1 GSEAVRGRSFDAG
14 GDIVLQAGNDLTLQ
28 AATVV
33 SQTGGV
39 ALDAGRD
46 ISLTTASETHSLPG
60 DETRHAPRVLSRRTT
75 TPHDAYRDS
84 YAIGTVIS
92 GETVQ
97 IAAGRDITTQAAQIV
112 GSGDVLL
119 AAGRDIDIGVGENT
133 HTETH
138 ARTVKKSGVFGSG
151 GVGFTLGKQQVDTT
165 ADLEEVT
172 HSGSLIG
179 SLDGRVDIVAGGDVT
194 VTGSEVISQD

>member
-1 GSEAVRGRSFDAG
+1 
-14 GDIVLQAGNDLTLQ
+14 T
-28 AATVV
+28 
-33 SQTGGV
+33 
-39 ALDAGRD
+39 
-46 ISLTTASETHSLPG
+46 
-60 DETRHAPRVLSRRTT
+60 
-75 TPHDAYRDS
+75 
-84 YAIGTVIS
+84 
-92 GETVQ
+92 
-97 IAAGRDITTQAAQIV
+97 
-112 GSGDVLL
+112 
-119 AAGRDIDIGVGENT
+119 GENT

-194 VTGSEVISQD
+194 VTGSEVITQDGIGMSGQNATRQASNDSTDFPDAQRSRQRGLNVSRTGGAVSTAMAVADSVQRAGEVQDDRLAALHVARAG